1 MRSAVIASSVAV
13 VLCLASVVL
22 AANPTGPFWVQAF
35 YSGDGCAAVNSTS
48 FAAYP
53 VSTCIQSEAGSIM
66 YDCSDLSN
74 PSRTDFTSVD
84 CSGAGTTTSNLN
96 QSCTFN
102 SGNSLWATSGC
113 VADLSALFVGNAVS
127 LNGYNNATDCPA
139 NGPVVSYTVSTASSA
154 CAPISGAGNVVAT
167 TYDCNSTYINVLYC
181 FDTSCSNCVVQMS
194 TPVNETCTDANTKQF
209 CMMGTPRPSPPV
221 AAPVAAVP
229 VAAPVMVSTPV
240 AAPVAAAPKAVT
252 APVVKAPSAASS
264 VLVSAALIITGCAVV
279 LLA

>member
-1 MRSAVIASSVAV
+1 MDVLPLTAPALQLIPYRLAFKVCLTGSELPLLSFFVHFLFLASAVALHHLSASNFLTLFIFFIV
-13 VLCLASVVL
+13 
-22 AANPTGPFWVQAF
+22 G
-35 YSGDGCAAVNSTS
+35 
-48 FAAYP
+48 
-53 VSTCIQSEAGSIM
+53 EAGSIM

-194 TPVNETCTDANTKQF
+194 TPGSSALQF
-209 CMMGTPRPSPPV
+209 Q
-221 AAPVAAVP
+221 
-229 VAAPVMVSTPV
+229 
-240 AAPVAAAPKAVT
+240 
-252 APVVKAPSAASS
+252 AS
-264 VLVSAALIITGCAVV
+264 
-279 LLA
+279 LLR